1 LTRYQEVVYVEE
13 WLMKGDFSPLQNS
26 KKEWLNENRK

>member
-13 WLMKGDFSPLQNS
+13 WLMKGRNPLQNS